1 MKVPP
6 VLLSGNHND
15 IRKRRLKKRLMKT
28 MANRPD
34 LIRDARMKGQ
44 LTEEAEKMIEEICET
59 VFLKTQKKKR
69 SKKSNS

>member
-6 VLLSGNHND
+6 VLLSGNHEE
-15 IRKRRLKKRLMKT
+15 IRKWRLKKRLMKT

-44 LTEEAEKMIEEICET
+44 LTEEAEKMIEEIC
-59 VFLKTQKKKR
+59 
-69 SKKSNS
+69 